1 MDTFPNKTDDS
12 AETAE
17 NPESPEVVADTEDF
31 ETARANEDKNNDQ
44 DEIDWQQYIEQGEQ
58 CGGYQ
63 ERRYN
68 IASDDE
74 DSPSLEATAAQTESL
89 ADHLVLLT
97 LLFAFSM
104 SYGQTEDLDKNIN
117 SQSKKLKEIRKEID
131 RLNSRINKTQK
142 DEKATLK
149 QIQNLDKQIA
159 MVTQLKRE
167 LQKERRLKESQI
179 NLLNETIQTT
189 DQKILV
195 MKERAARRAVRA
207 YKLGQNRDIDL
218 LLTSGDIHQALRRT
232 TYLSAINKA
241 EEITL
246 NELQLMIRN
255 NRSDQNNLARRLGEV
270 KRNIREEE
278 QASRQISSQQKK
290 KESQLST
297 LKRDRKGMQQQVK
310 TKKAAAK
317 KIQGMIE
324 DLEKKKQE
332 RLRELARRRGMTMDQ
347 AKGEFAKH
355 KGKLSWPVQGKLVGR
370 FGPQKNEKL
379 GTVTTNPGIDIAAPK
394 GKGVRAVLDGIVV
407 AITWIPG
414 YGNTMI
420 VDHGDSYYTV
430 YAHIDNIQVNMNG
443 YVLRDQ
449 VIAQVSDTG
458 SLDGARLHFE
468 VWRGKNKVD
477 PLKWLK
483 R

>member
-1 MDTFPNKTDDS
+1 M
-12 AETAE
+12 
-17 NPESPEVVADTEDF
+17 
-31 ETARANEDKNNDQ
+31 
-44 DEIDWQQYIEQGEQ
+44 IYILVSLL
-58 CGGYQ
+58 
-63 ERRYN
+63 
-68 IASDDE
+68 IAFGVSN
-74 DSPSLEATAAQTESL
+74 
-89 ADHLVLLT
+89 
-97 LLFAFSM
+97 
-104 SYGQTEDLDKNIN
+104 GQTEDLDKNIN

-142 DEKATLK
+142 DEKATLR

-218 LLTSGDIHQALRRT
+218 LLTSGDIHQALRRS

-246 NELQLMIRN
+246 NELQLMIRT

-297 LKRDRKGMQQQVK
+297 LKRDRKSMQQQVK
-310 TKKAAAK
+310 TKQAAAK
-317 KIQGMIE
+317 KIKGMIE

-347 AKGEFAKH
+347 AKGEFAKY

-407 AITWIPG
+407 AITWIPS

-468 VWRGKNKVD
+468 VWRGKDKVD
-477 PLKWLK
+477 PQKWLK

>member
-1 MDTFPNKTDDS
+1 MKK
-12 AETAE
+12 AL
-17 NPESPEVVADTEDF
+17 
-31 ETARANEDKNNDQ
+31 
-44 DEIDWQQYIEQGEQ
+44 YI
-58 CGGYQ
+58 
-63 ERRYN
+63 
-68 IASDDE
+68 
-74 DSPSLEATAAQTESL
+74 
-89 ADHLVLLT
+89 LLT

-278 QASRQISSQQKK
+278 
-290 KESQLST
+290 
-297 LKRDRKGMQQQVK
+297 
-310 TKKAAAK
+310 
-317 KIQGMIE
+317 
-324 DLEKKKQE
+324 
-332 RLRELARRRGMTMDQ
+332 
-347 AKGEFAKH
+347 
-355 KGKLSWPVQGKLVGR
+355 
-370 FGPQKNEKL
+370 
-379 GTVTTNPGIDIAAPK
+379 
-394 GKGVRAVLDGIVV
+394 
-407 AITWIPG
+407 
-414 YGNTMI
+414 
-420 VDHGDSYYTV
+420 
-430 YAHIDNIQVNMNG
+430 
-443 YVLRDQ
+443 
-449 VIAQVSDTG
+449 
-458 SLDGARLHFE
+458 
-468 VWRGKNKVD
+468 
-477 PLKWLK
+477 
-483 R
+483 

>member
-1 MDTFPNKTDDS
+1 MKRIS
-12 AETAE
+12 YLL
-17 NPESPEVVADTEDF
+17 V
-31 ETARANEDKNNDQ
+31 
-44 DEIDWQQYIEQGEQ
+44 
-58 CGGYQ
+58 
-63 ERRYN
+63 
-68 IASDDE
+68 
-74 DSPSLEATAAQTESL
+74 
-89 ADHLVLLT
+89 LVLLLP
-97 LLFAFSM
+97 LLNF
-104 SYGQTEDLDKNIN
+104 GQTEDLDKSIN

-131 RLNSRINKTQK
+131 RLNSKINKTQK

-167 LQKERRLKESQI
+167 LKKERKLKESQI
-179 NLLNETIQTT
+179 ALLNQTILTT
-189 DQKILV
+189 DEKIRV

-207 YKLGQNRDIDL
+207 YKMGHNRDIDL
-218 LLTSGDIHQALRRT
+218 LLTSGDIHQVLRRS
-232 TYLSAINKA
+232 TYLSAINDA
-241 EEITL
+241 EKETMD
-246 NELQLMIRN
+246 ELQTMISN
-255 NRSDQNNLARRLGEV
+255 NKTSQHNLSKRLGEV

-278 QASRQISSQQKK
+278 QVSRQITSQQKQK
-290 KESQLST
+290 SSKLKT
-297 LKRDRKGMQQQVK
+297 LKRDRQSMQQQVK
-310 TKKAAAK
+310 TKRAAVK
-317 KIQGMIE
+317 KIEGMIQ

-347 AKGEFAKH
+347 AKGEFAKY
-355 KGKLSWPVQGKLVGR
+355 KGKLSWPVQGTLVGR
-370 FGPQKNEKL
+370 FGLHKNEKL

-394 GKGVRAVLDGIVV
+394 GKGVRVVLDGIVV

-414 YGNTMI
+414 YGNTLI

-468 VWRGKNKVD
+468 VWRGKDKVD

>member
-1 MDTFPNKTDDS
+1 MKK
-12 AETAE
+12 AC
-17 NPESPEVVADTEDF
+17 
-31 ETARANEDKNNDQ
+31 
-44 DEIDWQQYIEQGEQ
+44 YIVL
-58 CGGYQ
+58 
-63 ERRYN
+63 
-68 IASDDE
+68 IIIV
-74 DSPSLEATAAQTESL
+74 SLGC
-89 ADHLVLLT
+89 
-97 LLFAFSM
+97 
-104 SYGQTEDLDKNIN
+104 SYGQTEDLDKSIN

-131 RLNSRINKTQK
+131 RLNSRISKTQK

-149 QIQNLDKQIA
+149 QIQNLDRQIA
-159 MVTQLKRE
+159 MVTQLKKE
-167 LQKERRLKESQI
+167 LQKERSLKEQQI
-179 NLLNETIQTT
+179 HLLNQTIQTT
-189 DQKILV
+189 DEKIRV

-207 YKLGQNRDIDL
+207 YKLGRNRDIDL
-218 LLTSGDIHQALRRT
+218 LLTSGDIHQALRRS

-241 EEITL
+241 EKITMD
-246 NELQLMIRN
+246 ELQTMILS
-255 NRSDQNNLARRLGEV
+255 NRSDQNSLEKRLSEV
-270 KRNIREEE
+270 KRNLHEEE

-290 KESQLST
+290 KESQLSS
-297 LKRDRKGMQQQVK
+297 LKRNRKNLQQEVK
-310 TKKAAAK
+310 TKQAAAQ
-317 KIQGMIE
+317 KIKGMIE

-347 AKGEFAKH
+347 AKGEFAKY
-355 KGKLSWPVQGKLVGR
+355 KGKLSWPVQGNLVGR
-370 FGPQKNEKL
+370 FGPQKNESL
-379 GTVTTNPGIDIAAPK
+379 GTVTNNPGIDIAASK

-430 YAHIDNIQVNMNG
+430 YAHIDNIQVNMDG

-468 VWRGKNKVD
+468 VWRGKDKVD
-477 PLKWLK
+477 PLQWLK

>member
-1 MDTFPNKTDDS
+1 
-12 AETAE
+12 
-17 NPESPEVVADTEDF
+17 
-31 ETARANEDKNNDQ
+31 
-44 DEIDWQQYIEQGEQ
+44 
-58 CGGYQ
+58 
-63 ERRYN
+63 
-68 IASDDE
+68 
-74 DSPSLEATAAQTESL
+74 
-89 ADHLVLLT
+89 
-97 LLFAFSM
+97 M

>member
-1 MDTFPNKTDDS
+1 M
-12 AETAE
+12 
-17 NPESPEVVADTEDF
+17 
-31 ETARANEDKNNDQ
+31 KNA
-44 DEIDWQQYIEQGEQ
+44 IYILLSLL
-58 CGGYQ
+58 
-63 ERRYN
+63 
-68 IASDDE
+68 IAFG
-74 DSPSLEATAAQTESL
+74 
-89 ADHLVLLT
+89 V
-97 LLFAFSM
+97 
-104 SYGQTEDLDKNIN
+104 SYSQTEDLDKSIN
-117 SQSKKLKEIRKEID
+117 SQAKKLKEIRKEID

-179 NLLNETIQTT
+179 KLLNETIQTT

-255 NRSDQNNLARRLGEV
+255 NRSDQNNLGRRLGEV

-278 QASRQISSQQKK
+278 QASRQISSQQQK
-290 KESQLST
+290 KESQLSP
-297 LKRDRKGMQQQVK
+297 LKRDRKSMQQQVK
-310 TKKAAAK
+310 TKQAAAK

-379 GTVTTNPGIDIAAPK
+379 GTVTTNPGIDIAAQK

>member
-1 MDTFPNKTDDS
+1 M
-12 AETAE
+12 
-17 NPESPEVVADTEDF
+17 
-31 ETARANEDKNNDQ
+31 KNA
-44 DEIDWQQYIEQGEQ
+44 IYILLSLL
-58 CGGYQ
+58 
-63 ERRYN
+63 
-68 IASDDE
+68 IAFG
-74 DSPSLEATAAQTESL
+74 
-89 ADHLVLLT
+89 V
-97 LLFAFSM
+97 
-104 SYGQTEDLDKNIN
+104 SYSQTEDLDKSIN
-117 SQSKKLKEIRKEID
+117 SQAKKLKEIRKEID

-179 NLLNETIQTT
+179 KLLNETIQTT

-255 NRSDQNNLARRLGEV
+255 NRSDQNNLGRRLGEV

-278 QASRQISSQQKK
+278 QASRQISSQQQK

-297 LKRDRKGMQQQVK
+297 LKRDRKSMQQQVK
-310 TKKAAAK
+310 TKQAAAK

-379 GTVTTNPGIDIAAPK
+379 GTVTTNPGIDIAAQK

-458 SLDGARLHFE
+458 SLDGARLHFK

>member
-1 MDTFPNKTDDS
+1 MKK
-12 AETAE
+12 AL
-17 NPESPEVVADTEDF
+17 
-31 ETARANEDKNNDQ
+31 
-44 DEIDWQQYIEQGEQ
+44 YI
-58 CGGYQ
+58 
-63 ERRYN
+63 
-68 IASDDE
+68 
-74 DSPSLEATAAQTESL
+74 
-89 ADHLVLLT
+89 LLT